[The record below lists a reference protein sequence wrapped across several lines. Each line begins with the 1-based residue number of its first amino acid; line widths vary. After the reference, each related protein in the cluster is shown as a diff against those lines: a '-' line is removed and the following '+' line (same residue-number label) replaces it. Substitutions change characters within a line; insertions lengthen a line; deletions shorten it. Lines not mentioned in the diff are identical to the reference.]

1 MKRRQAAQQ
10 EKRVNGSER
19 KKGKLKCIVM
29 CVVMIL
35 VYYQLIGFFNYT
47 FGNKTSENS
56 LALYRYINKIFPSK
70 SK

>member
-29 CVVMIL
+29 CVIMIL

-47 FGNKTSENS
+47 FGNKTSGNS
-56 LALYRYINKIFPSK
+56 LTLYRYINKIFPSK